1 MKKLKIII
9 VAVISILALIIF
21 VQNTAVVETKL
32 LFMTISMSRALLLI
46 LTFGL
51 GFATGLIVSFMLRRS
66 DKSETE
72 KPRSEISEIRE

>member
-51 GFATGLIVSFMLRRS
+51 GFTTGLIVSYMLR
-66 DKSETE
+66 KPGNSEVQD
-72 KPRSEISEIRE
+72 